1 MPTRRE
7 PVATGRGPRNVDV
20 GGEGV
25 KRLVSTHL
33 AVFLAG
39 VLLATLVSAVLASG
53 LAEPAGQQ
61 PCPAAPVGRP
71 GGSGKTI
78 INPPSLPDQ
87 SARGYSHGVREGNLI
102 FIAGQTGTVSGPPEP
117 IDLELQTRRVFEKI
131 RTIVEAGGES
141 LDDLV
146 SMTVFLT
153 DMRYADDFTRLR
165 AEILGRDFPGS
176 AVIGVHSLV
185 NPNAVLE
192 VQAVAAL
199 HCR

>member
-1 MPTRRE
+1 MLNPSVPRY
-7 PVATGRGPRNVDV
+7 VAMFVAGF
-20 GGEGV
+20 
-25 KRLVSTHL
+25 
-33 AVFLAG
+33 FLAALG
-39 VLLATLVSAVLASG
+39 SAILSSAS
-53 LAEPAGQQ
+53 AEPTGQQ
-61 PCPAAPVGRP
+61 PCPAVQVGRP
-71 GGSGKTI
+71 GVSGKTI

-87 SARGYSHGVREGNLI
+87 SARGYSHAVRDGNMI

-117 IDLELQTRRVFEKI
+117 VNLELQTRRVFDKI
-131 RTIVEAGGES
+131 KTIVEAAGGS

-146 SMTVFLT
+146 AMTVFLT

-185 NPNAVLE
+185 NPTAVLE
-192 VQAVAAL
+192 VQSVAVL

>member
-1 MPTRRE
+1 MLTRS
-7 PVATGRGPRNVDV
+7 APRYV
-20 GGEGV
+20 
-25 KRLVSTHL
+25 
-33 AVFLAG
+33 AVFVAG
-39 VLLATLVSAVLASG
+39 ILLAALGGTVLSSA
-53 LAEPAGQQ
+53 LAEPTGQQ
-61 PCPAAPVGRP
+61 PCPAASVGRP
-71 GGSGKTI
+71 GVNGKTI

-87 SARGYSHGVREGNLI
+87 SARGYSHGVREGNTI

-117 IDLELQTRRVFEKI
+117 VDLELQTRRVFDKI
-131 RTIVEAGGES
+131 KTIVEAGGGS

-146 SMTVFLT
+146 SMTVFVT
-153 DMRYADDFTRLR
+153 DMRYADQFTRLR

-192 VQAVAAL
+192 VQSIAVL